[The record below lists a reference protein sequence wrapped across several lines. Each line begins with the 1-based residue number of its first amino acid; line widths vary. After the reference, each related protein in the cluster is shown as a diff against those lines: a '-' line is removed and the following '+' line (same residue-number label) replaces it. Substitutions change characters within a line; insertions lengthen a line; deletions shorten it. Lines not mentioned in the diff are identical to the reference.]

1 VNTALRRLASVTVVM
16 FLVLLA
22 GTTWVQFGQASALNN
37 DPRNVRTLYRE
48 YGSPRGPI
56 VVAGQSVALS
66 TAVDDPFGYQRSYPA
81 DTAAMYSAV
90 TGFYSVVNGGSQ
102 LERSMN
108 SELTGQADSLFWSR
122 MQDLI
127 TGRQPQGSSIELTL
141 DPAAQQAAWDA
152 LGGQNGAVVA
162 IEPSTGRILAMVST
176 PGFDPNTL
184 ATHDTSAATAA
195 YQQLLDADGD
205 PLLNK
210 ATSQNYPPGST
221 FKLVTAAAALES
233 GQYTADT
240 VIPAPDTYTPP
251 GTSRALSNFGGSSCS
266 SSGQMSL
273 SDALRISCN
282 TAFAEL
288 GVGLGDDAL
297 REQAEKFG
305 FDADENLTV
314 PMTVADSVFPAEGEI
329 DTPQTAQAAIG
340 QFDVRATPVQM
351 AMVAAAIAN
360 GGTLMTPY
368 LVDTVRTADLDV
380 VSQTEPEEY
389 SQAVSASTAQALTSM
404 MLGVVESGSGTA
416 AQISGVQVAGKTGT
430 AQTVSGE
437 NPHAWFTGFAPA
449 DDPQV
454 AVAVIVE
461 HGGDAG
467 SEATG
472 GRVAAPIAR
481 AVMQAVIGQ

>member
-1 VNTALRRLASVTVVM
+1 
-16 FLVLLA
+16 
-22 GTTWVQFGQASALNN
+22 
-37 DPRNVRTLYRE
+37 
-48 YGSPRGPI
+48 
-56 VVAGQSVALS
+56 
-66 TAVDDPFGYQRSYPA
+66 VDDPFGYQRSYPA
-81 DTAAMYSAV
+81 ETAAMYSAV

-102 LERSMN
+102 LEQSMN
-108 SELTGQADSLFWSR
+108 GVLTGQSDSLFWTR
-122 MQDLI
+122 VQDLV
-127 TGRQPQGSSIELTL
+127 TGRQPQGSSIELTI

-184 ATHDTSAATAA
+184 ATHDTAAANTA
-195 YQQLLDADGD
+195 YQQLLGADGD
-205 PLLNK
+205 PMVNK

-221 FKLVTAAAALES
+221 FKLITAAAALES
-233 GQYTADT
+233 GQYTSDS
-240 VIPAPDTYTPP
+240 VISAPDTYTPP
-251 GTSRALSNFGGSSCS
+251 GTSRPMGNFGGSSCS

-273 SDALRISCN
+273 ADALRISCN

-288 GVGLGDDAL
+288 GVGLGADAL

-305 FDADENLTV
+305 FDADENVTV
-314 PMTVADSVFPAEGEI
+314 PMKVADSVFPAAGKI
-329 DTPQTAQAAIG
+329 DTPQTAQSAIG
-340 QFDVRATPVQM
+340 QYDVRATPVQM

-360 GGTLMTPY
+360 GGTVMTPY

-404 MLGVVESGSGTA
+404 MLGVVQSGSGTA

-437 NPHAWFTGFAPA
+437 APHAWFTGFAPA
-449 DDPQV
+449 DNPQV

>member
-1 VNTALRRLASVTVVM
+1 
-16 FLVLLA
+16 
-22 GTTWVQFGQASALNN
+22 
-37 DPRNVRTLYRE
+37 
-48 YGSPRGPI
+48 
-56 VVAGQSVALS
+56 
-66 TAVDDPFGYQRSYPA
+66 
-81 DTAAMYSAV
+81 
-90 TGFYSVVNGGSQ
+90 
-102 LERSMN
+102 
-108 SELTGQADSLFWSR
+108 
-122 MQDLI
+122 
-127 TGRQPQGSSIELTL
+127 
-141 DPAAQQAAWDA
+141 
-152 LGGQNGAVVA
+152 
-162 IEPSTGRILAMVST
+162 
-176 PGFDPNTL
+176 
-184 ATHDTSAATAA
+184 
-195 YQQLLDADGD
+195 
-205 PLLNK
+205 
-210 ATSQNYPPGST
+210 
-221 FKLVTAAAALES
+221 
-233 GQYTADT
+233 
-240 VIPAPDTYTPP
+240 
-251 GTSRALSNFGGSSCS
+251 
-266 SSGQMSL
+266 MSL

-305 FDADENLTV
+305 FDADEDLTI
-314 PMTVADSVFPAEGEI
+314 PMKLADSVFPA
-329 DTPQTAQAAIG
+329 DLDQPQTAQSAIG
-340 QFDVRATPVQM
+340 QYSVRATPVQM

-380 VSQTEPEEY
+380 VSQTEPSEY

-404 MLGVVESGSGTA
+404 MLGVVQSGSGTA

-449 DDPQV
+449 DNPQV

-472 GRVAAPIAR
+472 GKVAAPIAR